1 MTTSIDDLRKEI
13 QGHKG
18 IVNLA
23 RKQFIPTGE
32 ELANLAWGRVSFAG
46 IELTSEQVNS
56 NFNDYLC
63 ELIDTEYQI
72 YLECE
77 ERCINQGVLELVF
90 APDAVDKFPT
100 IRKLVDNVLNVL
112 RDTSYSELEKL
123 TVISAQMRPFY
134 KFVEQSFAQGR
145 MSRAGG
151 SSQYHLKRLLEI
163 ASYSGEFE
171 TQQILNGT
179 VDFLFPSL
187 EAWKFDRRRC
197 VIVSMKRSLRERY
210 KQVFE
215 ELGITGGM
223 TVYLLVTETYEEAS
237 NDITKPKVKKLDQQ
251 NIYLVVR
258 DEIKQKRFP
267 TESNVIGFT
276 KFINEELPNRR
287 AQWSS
292 LLRS

>member
-1 MTTSIDDLRKEI
+1 MKTSIDDLKKEI
-13 QGHKG
+13 QGRKG
-18 IVNLA
+18 IVSLA

-32 ELANLAWGRVSFAG
+32 ELANLAWERVSFADR
-46 IELTSEQVNS
+46 ELTSKEVNA

-77 ERCINQGVLELVF
+77 ERCINQGVLELAV
-90 APDAVDKFPT
+90 APAAVDNFPI
-100 IRKLVDNVLNVL
+100 IRKLVDSVLDVL
-112 RDTSYSELEKL
+112 RDTSYSEIEKL
-123 TVISAQMRPFY
+123 TVISTRMRPFY

-151 SSQYHLKRLLEI
+151 SSQYHLKRLLEL
-163 ASYSGEFE
+163 SGYSGEFE
-171 TQQILNGT
+171 TQRVLNGT

-187 EAWKFDRRRC
+187 EAWKVDHRRC

-215 ELGITGGM
+215 ELGITGGI
-223 TVYLLVTETYEEAS
+223 TVYLLTTETYAES
-237 NDITKPKVKKLDQQ
+237 LNDVTKPKVKRLNQQ

-267 TESNVIGFT
+267 T
-276 KFINEELPNRR
+276 
-287 AQWSS
+287 
-292 LLRS
+292 